1 MSGFLGPISG
11 AIGGVNRALGGVNQL
26 VTTGG
31 ALVNDV
37 ARLGQGFGGSQ
48 TPDTSGLSWA
58 GGTWAQQLQ
67 PGSWR
72 GVGFVLDA
80 GETAAGRRVAIH
92 EYPYRDDAWAEDL
105 GKLPRRFTV
114 QAFIVGD
121 DVYQQRDAM
130 LRACEQAG
138 AGTLVHPTM
147 GSIQC
152 VLLEFQCAD
161 RRERGRVVEL
171 QFSFIIAGDVLYPS
185 TATATGQ
192 NVLAFAAK
200 LTGASASDLG
210 STLTSIGT
218 VAKSVIST
226 VSHYGGIAMS
236 LAGDATRIFNSVRGL
251 VGFYGRYATG
261 SRTTLQSVN
270 ATVSGVLSAATTAR
284 TLVNNSAALVTH
296 LASFL

>member
-1 MSGFLGPISG
+1 MSGIIGQIGG
-11 AIGGVNRALGGVNQL
+11 AIGGVNQI
-26 VTTGG
+26 VTTTG

-37 ARLGQGFGGSQ
+37 ARIGQEFTGSQ
-48 TPDTSGLSWA
+48 TPDGSGLSW
-58 GGTWAQQLQ
+58 GGGSWFQQLQ

-72 GVGFVLDA
+72 GAGFFLDS

-138 AGTLVHPTM
+138 AGTLVHPTL

-152 VLLEFQCAD
+152 VLLEFGCAD

-171 QFSFIIAGDVLYPS
+171 QFTFIVAGDVLYPS
-185 TATATGQ
+185 TATATGA
-192 NVLAFAAK
+192 NVLGAAAK
-200 LTGASASDLG
+200 LTTASASDLG
-210 STLTSIGT
+210 STLQKIGN
-218 VAKSVIST
+218 VAKSAWAT

-261 SRTTLQSVN
+261 KRSTLQSVN
-270 ATVSGVLSAATTAR
+270 ATVSGVIGAATTAR
-284 TLVNNSAALVTH
+284 TLVNNSAALVTR